1 MPMPARATGL
11 LIAGKRYQV
20 PGLVI
25 VGPGDEPWVKLN
37 TGDYASRKTAWIRKL
52 IAHTTKGI
60 EKQHIIPGVGPG
72 GSGKVVL
79 DFWNGDPEHS
89 AAQIVI
95 DTNGVVYCA
104 CDLALIAAYHATYVN
119 DNSIGIEI
127 YQINGGGIYQASLTA
142 WRILAEW
149 LCSFFG
155 IPKQVPHAYGGS
167 PIHRL
172 AQNDGAPDM
181 CGVFG
186 HRHQTSRRGFGD
198 PGDFAFDA
206 ISNFRRVNFETRED
220 LDIGRTRQNKLNAKG
235 ETLTV
240 DGIWGPASNRA
251 MLKHGFHDTIELDA
265 P

>member
-1 MPMPARATGL
+1 MAANGL
-11 LIAGKRYQV
+11 LIGGKRYLV
-20 PGLVI
+20 PGLLV
-25 VGPGDEPWVKLN
+25 VGPGDLSYVKLS
-37 TGDYASRKTAWIRKL
+37 TGDYSSRKTTWIRKL

-60 EKQHIIPGVGPG
+60 EKQHIIPGAGPG
-72 GSGKVVL
+72 GADKTVA
-79 DFWNGDPEHS
+79 DFWRNDPEHS

-95 DTNGVVYCA
+95 DTDGSVACL
-104 CDLALIAAYHATYVN
+104 CDLALVAAYHATYVN

-127 YQINGGGIYQASLTA
+127 YQLSDGGIYQASLTA
-142 WRILAEW
+142 WHILAEY

-172 AQNDGAPDM
+172 AGTDGAPDL

-198 PGDFAFDA
+198 PGDYAFDVLA
-206 ISNFRRVNFETRED
+206 NFRRVNYERSED
-220 LDIGRTRQNKLNAKG
+220 LDLGRSRQKKLNELG
-235 ETLTV
+235 ESLTV
-240 DGIWGPASNRA
+240 DGLWGPASHRA

-265 P
+265 AIGS